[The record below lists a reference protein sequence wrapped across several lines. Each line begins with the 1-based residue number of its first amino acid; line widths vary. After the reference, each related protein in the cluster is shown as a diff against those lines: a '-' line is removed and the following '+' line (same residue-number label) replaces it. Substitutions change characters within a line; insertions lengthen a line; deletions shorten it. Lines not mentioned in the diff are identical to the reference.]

1 MVKVGYD
8 RMLGILVISHAK
20 LRTLKKGI
28 AISEGT
34 ELEVS
39 FYDYVKSQ
47 MYLNTV
53 SVFYKNN
60 QRNIFDYSD
69 AYEYLHDK
77 IPEKRDKALL
87 VLTYFYQDMADF
99 LIYNPSSVKLTL
111 KVDSDGEQKN
121 GEFSPLDLGL
131 DSIVIRLSEIK
142 DSIYTLCAL
151 MEAFS
156 LRTINVSDVGVVSQT
171 LDSLGEKGEFYRSKA
186 KDLGAKA
193 LADMLATKQFSGVMQ
208 AESLSN
214 LFRNVDNFAS
224 VIAIYSV
231 LDVKNYRDVKRL
243 VIEE

>member
-28 AISEGT
+28 AISAGT
-34 ELEVS
+34 ELEIS
-39 FYDYVKSQ
+39 YYDYVKSQ

-111 KVDSDGEQKN
+111 KIDSDGKQKA
-121 GEFSPLDLGL
+121 GEFVPLELGL
-131 DSIVIRLSEIK
+131 ESVVVKLSEIK
-142 DSIYTLCAL
+142 DSIYTMCAL
-151 MEAFS
+151 MESFS
-156 LRTINVSDVGVVSQT
+156 TRTMQISDVRVVSST
-171 LDSLGEKGEFYRSKA
+171 LDELGERGEFYRNKA

-193 LADMLATKQFSGVMQ
+193 LADMLATKQFSGVLK
-208 AESLSN
+208 AESFNN
-214 LFRNVDNFAS
+214 LFKNIDNFAS

-231 LDVKNYRDVKRL
+231 LDIENYKDVKQL
-243 VIEE
+243 VIQE